1 MSSSSEPLDYVDAHV
16 HFWDP
21 ARFRY
26 AWMAEAPA
34 LQRAFLPRD
43 LFAAGGE
50 RAPRSAIFVQAECV
64 PEQSRAEAE
73 WVLELAAAEPR
84 ITGLVVRAALE
95 RGAEALR
102 AELAPFAREPK
113 VQGVRRLIQWESDP
127 EFCVRR
133 DFVAATRSLA
143 ERDLACD
150 LCIYARQLP
159 ALIELV
165 RQCPDVRFV
174 LDHLGKP
181 EVKAGQLDPWREDL
195 RRLAGFENVVCKISG
210 LATEADHAAWTSA
223 QLRPYLDHARACFG
237 VDRLVFGSDWP
248 VATLALD
255 YGRWVGEVA
264 AWSASWSEQEREL
277 LWRQGAARLYRM
289 RAPAS

>member
-1 MSSSSEPLDYVDAHV
+1 
-16 HFWDP
+16 
-21 ARFRY
+21 
-26 AWMAEAPA
+26 
-34 LQRAFLPRD
+34 
-43 LFAAGGE
+43 
-50 RAPRSAIFVQAECV
+50 
-64 PEQSRAEAE
+64 
-73 WVLELAAAEPR
+73 VLELAAAEPR

-165 RQCPDVRFV
+165 RQCPEVRFV

-181 EVKAGQLDPWREDL
+181 EVKAGKLDPWREDL

-210 LATEADHAAWTSA
+210 LATEADHAAWTAA
-223 QLRPYLDHARACFG
+223 QLRPYLDHARACFCAE
-237 VDRLVFGSDWP
+237 RLVFGSDWP

-255 YGRWVGEVA
+255 YGPWVGEVEGWSA
-264 AWSASWSEQEREL
+264 AWSAEERAALWSG
-277 LWRQGAARLYRM
+277 GAARLYRAV
-289 RAPAS
+289 APAS